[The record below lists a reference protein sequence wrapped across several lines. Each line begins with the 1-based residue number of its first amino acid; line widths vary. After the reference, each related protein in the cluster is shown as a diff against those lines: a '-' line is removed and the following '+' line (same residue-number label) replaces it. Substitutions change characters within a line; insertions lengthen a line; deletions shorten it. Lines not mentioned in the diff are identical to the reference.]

1 MPPHDEADQRVE
13 RPDDP
18 CKDELRVADRCL
30 EFEGNGEAQAEQD
43 DAEQYRNFLCQTNV
57 ESVLVEFR
65 EDNQLK
71 MISVIDIVFDGIS
84 AVYTFYNTRDAKASF
99 GTYNVLWQIEWAK
112 SLNMSHLYLGYWI
125 KDSRKM
131 VYKENFKPLEKL
143 IADEWQ
149 K

>member
-1 MPPHDEADQRVE
+1 
-13 RPDDP
+13 
-18 CKDELRVADRCL
+18 
-30 EFEGNGEAQAEQD
+30 
-43 DAEQYRNFLCQTNV
+43 
-57 ESVLVEFR
+57 
-65 EDNQLK
+65 

-143 IADEWQ
+143 IAGEWQ